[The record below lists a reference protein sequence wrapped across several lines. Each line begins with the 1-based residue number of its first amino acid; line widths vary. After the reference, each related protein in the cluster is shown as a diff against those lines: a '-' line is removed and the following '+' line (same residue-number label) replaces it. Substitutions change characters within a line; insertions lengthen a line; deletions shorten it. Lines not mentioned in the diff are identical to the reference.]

1 MKALKYVFATII
13 VLCIVFVAG
22 AFALIN
28 YALSTSDRNRT
39 LSYEY
44 MERTYPETRPWMDS
58 LNAAHAMRDTFVVL
72 STGNRQH
79 AIFVANPKAHGR
91 TALLV
96 HGYECDAAKMIH
108 IAHLYERVLGYNVL
122 IPDLYGHGM
131 SDGDVAQM
139 GWKDRLDIEDW
150 LRRAPSVFHTP
161 ADSMRLVL
169 HGISMGAATT
179 MCVSGDPTP
188 SYVRCFIE
196 DCGYTS
202 VWDEYSQEMK
212 KRFGL
217 PEFPMLHITSALV
230 KARYGWSFKE
240 ASPLNQVA
248 KCRKPMLFIH
258 GSNDKFVPT
267 AMVRP
272 LYEAKP
278 GKKALW
284 IAAGSEHAVSYKDHK
299 AEYTRRVADFLRYNL

>member
-22 AFALIN
+22 AFALID

-58 LNAAHAMRDTFVVL
+58 LNAIHALRDTFVVL

-96 HGYECDAAKMIH
+96 HGYECDAA
-108 IAHLYERVLGYNVL
+108 
-122 IPDLYGHGM
+122 
-131 SDGDVAQM
+131 QM

-150 LRRAPSVFHTP
+150 LRMAPSVFHTP

-240 ASPLNQVA
+240 ASPLKQVA

-284 IAAGSEHAVSYKDHK
+284 IAPGSEHAVSYKDHK

>member
-13 VLCIVFVAG
+13 VLCLVFVAG
-22 AFALIN
+22 AFALID
-28 YALSTSDRNRT
+28 YALSTSDRSRT
-39 LSYEY
+39 LSYAY

-58 LNAAHAMRDTFVVL
+58 LNAAHALRDTFVVL

-108 IAHLYERVLGYNVL
+108 IARLYERVLGYNVL

-161 ADSMRLVL
+161 ADSIRLVL

-202 VWDEYSQEMK
+202 VWDEYSQEIK

-240 ASPLNQVA
+240 ASPL
-248 KCRKPMLFIH
+248 K
-258 GSNDKFVPT
+258 
-267 AMVRP
+267 
-272 LYEAKP
+272 
-278 GKKALW
+278 
-284 IAAGSEHAVSYKDHK
+284 
-299 AEYTRRVADFLRYNL
+299 

>member
-22 AFALIN
+22 AFALID
-28 YALSTSDRNRT
+28 YALSTSDRSRT

-58 LNAAHAMRDTFVVL
+58 LNAAHALRDTFVVL

-96 HGYECDAAKMIH
+96 HGYECDAAQMIH

-139 GWKDRLDIEDW
+139 GWKDRLDIED
-150 LRRAPSVFHTP
+150 
-161 ADSMRLVL
+161 
-169 HGISMGAATT
+169 
-179 MCVSGDPTP
+179 
-188 SYVRCFIE
+188 
-196 DCGYTS
+196 
-202 VWDEYSQEMK
+202 
-212 KRFGL
+212 
-217 PEFPMLHITSALV
+217 
-230 KARYGWSFKE
+230 
-240 ASPLNQVA
+240 
-248 KCRKPMLFIH
+248 
-258 GSNDKFVPT
+258 
-267 AMVRP
+267 
-272 LYEAKP
+272 
-278 GKKALW
+278 
-284 IAAGSEHAVSYKDHK
+284 
-299 AEYTRRVADFLRYNL
+299 

>member
-1 MKALKYVFATII
+1 
-13 VLCIVFVAG
+13 
-22 AFALIN
+22 
-28 YALSTSDRNRT
+28 
-39 LSYEY
+39 
-44 MERTYPETRPWMDS
+44 
-58 LNAAHAMRDTFVVL
+58 
-72 STGNRQH
+72 
-79 AIFVANPKAHGR
+79 
-91 TALLV
+91 
-96 HGYECDAAKMIH
+96 
-108 IAHLYERVLGYNVL
+108 
-122 IPDLYGHGM
+122 
-131 SDGDVAQM
+131 
-139 GWKDRLDIEDW
+139 
-150 LRRAPSVFHTP
+150 
-161 ADSMRLVL
+161 MRLVL

-240 ASPLNQVA
+240 ASPLKQVA

-284 IAAGSEHAVSYKDHK
+284 IAPGSEHAVSYKDHK
-299 AEYTRRVADFLRYNL
+299 VEYTRRVTDFLRYNL

>member
-1 MKALKYVFATII
+1 
-13 VLCIVFVAG
+13 
-22 AFALIN
+22 
-28 YALSTSDRNRT
+28 
-39 LSYEY
+39 
-44 MERTYPETRPWMDS
+44 
-58 LNAAHAMRDTFVVL
+58 
-72 STGNRQH
+72 
-79 AIFVANPKAHGR
+79 
-91 TALLV
+91 
-96 HGYECDAAKMIH
+96 
-108 IAHLYERVLGYNVL
+108 
-122 IPDLYGHGM
+122 
-131 SDGDVAQM
+131 M

-161 ADSMRLVL
+161 ADSVRLVL

-217 PEFPMLHITSALV
+217 PEFPMLYITSAVV

-240 ASPLNQVA
+240 ASPLKQVA

-284 IAAGSEHAVSYKDHK
+284 IAPGSEHAVSYKDHK
-299 AEYTRRVADFLRYNL
+299 AEYTRRVTDFLRYNL

>member
-1 MKALKYVFATII
+1 
-13 VLCIVFVAG
+13 
-22 AFALIN
+22 
-28 YALSTSDRNRT
+28 
-39 LSYEY
+39 
-44 MERTYPETRPWMDS
+44 
-58 LNAAHAMRDTFVVL
+58 
-72 STGNRQH
+72 
-79 AIFVANPKAHGR
+79 
-91 TALLV
+91 
-96 HGYECDAAKMIH
+96 
-108 IAHLYERVLGYNVL
+108 
-122 IPDLYGHGM
+122 
-131 SDGDVAQM
+131 
-139 GWKDRLDIEDW
+139 
-150 LRRAPSVFHTP
+150 
-161 ADSMRLVL
+161 
-169 HGISMGAATT
+169 MGAATT

-267 AMVRP
+267 AP
-272 LYEAKP
+272 LR
-278 GKKALW
+278 GKARQEGALDS
-284 IAAGSEHAVSYKDHK
+284 AGQRA
-299 AEYTRRVADFLRYNL
+299 RRVVQGP